1 MEFSARAN
9 SCSVPIHPDRLAVSP
24 LLCMALFV
32 DEKFGPDSVVRA
44 CSLGTPIL
52 AEELTAIEHG

>member
-1 MEFSARAN
+1 MEFSACAKRLFCSN
-9 SCSVPIHPDRLAVSP
+9 SCGSARSLP

-32 DEKFGPDSVVRA
+32 DEKFGPVSVVPA

-52 AEELTAIEHG
+52 AEELTAIGHG